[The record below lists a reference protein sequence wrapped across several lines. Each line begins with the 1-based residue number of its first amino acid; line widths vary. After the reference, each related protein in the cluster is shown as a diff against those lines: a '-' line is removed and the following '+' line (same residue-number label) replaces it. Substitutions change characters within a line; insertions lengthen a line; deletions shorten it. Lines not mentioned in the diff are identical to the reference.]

1 MIGCKRN
8 WENSSDLVVFGTR
21 VLMNACSSGSGG
33 PRLKCDIIVI
43 EKVVLCVK
51 QSQFYSD
58 IFPDVNCIYIKIALL
73 YV

>member
-1 MIGCKRN
+1 MTSGVWNPGPDECLQL
-8 WENSSDLVVFGTR
+8 WVGGTQ
-21 VLMNACSSGSGG
+21 AE
-33 PRLKCDIIVI
+33 CDIIVI